1 MYTPQTLTAL
11 QIERCLNTVSS
22 NAFYLIVA
30 DKLVRRESLSV
41 VRMADGEK
49 ALFENFNFN
58 ESWNERL
65 GVKGIEGRELI
76 KRMALA
82 INTCDYFASSISGV
96 VMNSYFMDDYK
107 IQSRYIDNF
116 FPHAWFESMK
126 VNLYK
131 EAKHVL
137 IIHRNE
143 NTANALI
150 KRAKEYLGVK
160 VSYLHLSNWDQAE
173 NVVEQASKIDAPLV
187 IFSAGPASKW
197 IGPEIAKQGKVTLDI
212 GQAMDKWTLIQ
223 TEQEN
228 RNI

>member
-1 MYTPQTLTAL
+1 MYIPQTLTPS
-11 QIERCLNTVSS
+11 QIERCFNTVSS
-22 NAFYLIVA
+22 NAFFLIVA

-49 ALFENFNFN
+49 ALFESLNNPFD

-65 GVKGIEGRELI
+65 GTAGISREQLI
-76 KRMALA
+76 ENMWRA
-82 INTCDYFASSISGV
+82 INYCDFFASSISGV
-96 VMNSYFMDDYK
+96 IMNNYFMDNYRP
-107 IQSRYIDNF
+107 QRRYIDNF

-150 KRAKEYLGVK
+150 RRAEQYLNVK

-173 NVVEQASKIDAPLV
+173 NVVKQANEIDAPLV

-197 IGPEIAKQGKVTLDI
+197 IGPEIAKQGKITLDI
-212 GQAMDKWTLIQ
+212 GQAMDKWTLLQ
-223 TEQEN
+223 TEKS
-228 RNI
+228 

>member
-1 MYTPQTLTAL
+1 MYIPQTLTPS
-11 QIERCLNTVSS
+11 QIERCFNTVSS
-22 NAFYLIVA
+22 NAFFLIVA
-30 DKLVRRESLSV
+30 NKLVRRESLSV

-49 ALFENFNFN
+49 ALFESLNNPFD

-65 GVKGIEGRELI
+65 GTAGISREQLI
-76 KRMALA
+76 ENMRRA

-96 VMNSYFMDDYK
+96 IMNNYFMDDYRP
-107 IQSRYIDNF
+107 QRRYIDNF

-143 NTANALI
+143 NTANTLI
-150 KRAKEYLGVK
+150 RRAKQYLNVK
-160 VSYLHLSNWDQAE
+160 VSYLHLSNWNQAE
-173 NVVEQASKIDAPLV
+173 NVVKQANEIDAPLV

-197 IGPEIAKQGKVTLDI
+197 IGPEIATQGKITLDI
-212 GQAMDKWTLIQ
+212 GQAMDKWTLLQ
-223 TEQEN
+223 TEKS
-228 RNI
+228 